1 MIRFEQKS
9 VKSWEIFNDEN
20 LVLGLDLIIPTINNK
35 YGIIS
40 SFIENVSRELGS
52 DFDNWL
58 VNFLG
63 EYTKTIENKY
73 VLLSQNVSVIKAFID
88 KYFEQKAFDFGR
100 FCDESK
106 AKKTSILFTKEE
118 IEKII
123 KLSSYLKVYAIF
135 FNSENLK
142 LDHRLHSNIYNQ
154 FAKDM
159 MDDDIIF
166 KVFNI
171 VRTKTFRYN
180 LTDRYMWDYIKM
192 IQCKTIDVHVIEIF
206 NFIMKS
212 IFVLCEENKNPIT
225 FFMCVV
231 DDCVKWFLR
240 SVYKGTIVYDDS
252 VSTEDVQTINYDN
265 LKTYS
270 FNDTLARLKNIAYEK
285 IYDSIE
291 KNSVMTFNEG
301 DNPESDK
308 SIIEFQSRVSTVKF
322 ISPLCEC
329 LVYPILSK
337 LTSIPYEH
345 FKTISAEHSV
355 VLSVY
360 VQELLNKVFK
370 GEYYTL
376 FSLLNYYADEDPAVS
391 TTYQLKDAKFYLN
404 IYNDSNFMG
413 FNTKLFLEPTLK
425 HFIGRI
431 SRLKLV
437 DVLTGNKLGGIPLSK
452 IEQDMIKFYIHLFS
466 GKFEKEF
473 EQMKTMLNND
483 F

>member
-1 MIRFEQKS
+1 MIRFEQKGT
-9 VKSWEIFNDEN
+9 KNWEIYNDQD

-35 YGIIS
+35 YQIIS
-40 SFIENVSRELGS
+40 NFIESVSKELGP

-58 VNFLG
+58 VNLLK
-63 EYTKTIENKY
+63 EYASTVENKY
-73 VLLSQNVSVIKAFID
+73 ILLTKNVDIIKAFID
-88 KYFEQKAFDFGR
+88 KYFLQKNFDFGK
-100 FCDESK
+100 FVDLSK
-106 AKKTSILFTKEE
+106 AKKTSILFTEDE

-154 FAKDM
+154 FAKEM
-159 MDDDIIF
+159 MSDDIIF

-171 VRTKTFRYN
+171 VKTKTFRYN

-225 FFMCVV
+225 FFMSVV

-240 SVYKGTIVYDDS
+240 SVYKGTIVYDDA

-285 IYDSIE
+285 IYNAIE
-291 KNSVMTFNEG
+291 KNSVMTFN
-301 DNPESDK
+301 DSPESDK
-308 SIIEFQSRVSTVKF
+308 SIIEFQSRVSQVEY

-329 LVYPILSK
+329 LVYPVLSK
-337 LTSIPYEH
+337 LTSIPFGH
-345 FKTISAEHSV
+345 FKTISVEHSV
-355 VLSVY
+355 VLSFY
-360 VQELLNKVFK
+360 AQELLTKVFK
-370 GEYYTL
+370 TEYHTL
-376 FSLLNYYADEDPAVS
+376 FSLLNFYAREDPAVS
-391 TTYQLKDAKFYLN
+391 TTYQLKDAKYYLN
-404 IYNDSNFMG
+404 VYNDSNFMG

-425 HFIGRI
+425 HFVGRI

-437 DVLTGNKLGGIPLSK
+437 DVLNGNPLGGIPLSK
-452 IEQDMIKFYIHLFS
+452 IEQDMTKFYIHLFS
-466 GKFEKEF
+466 GKFESEFSKMKEL
-473 EQMKTMLNND
+473 LNND

>member
-1 MIRFEQKS
+1 MIRFEQKGN
-9 VKSWEIFNDEN
+9 KNWEIYNDQD

-35 YGIIS
+35 YQIIS
-40 SFIENVSRELGS
+40 NFIESMSKELGS

-58 VNFLG
+58 VNLLN
-63 EYTKTIENKY
+63 EYTKTIENRYLILTK
-73 VLLSQNVSVIKAFID
+73 NVDIIKTFVN
-88 KYFEQKAFDFGR
+88 KYFEMKNFDFGK
-100 FCDESK
+100 FVDLSK
-106 AKKTSILFTKEE
+106 AKKTSILFTEDE

-154 FAKDM
+154 FAKEM
-159 MDDDIIF
+159 MSDDIIF

-171 VRTKTFRYN
+171 VKTKTFRYN

-225 FFMCVV
+225 FFMSVV

-240 SVYKGTIVYDDS
+240 SVYKGTIVYDDA

-285 IYDSIE
+285 IYNAIE
-291 KNSVMTFNEG
+291 KNSVMTFN
-301 DNPESDK
+301 DSPESDK
-308 SIIEFQSRVSTVKF
+308 SIIEFQSRVSQVEY

-329 LVYPILSK
+329 LVYPVLSK
-337 LTSIPYEH
+337 LTSIPFGH
-345 FKTISAEHSV
+345 FKTISVEHSV
-355 VLSVY
+355 VLSY
-360 VQELLNKVFK
+360 YAQELLTKVFK
-370 GEYYTL
+370 TEYHTL
-376 FSLLNYYADEDPAVS
+376 FSLLNFYAREDPAVS
-391 TTYQLKDAKFYLN
+391 TTYQLKDAKYYLN
-404 IYNDSNFMG
+404 VYNDSNFMG

-425 HFIGRI
+425 HFVGRI

-437 DVLTGNKLGGIPLSK
+437 DVLNGNPLGGIPLSK
-452 IEQDMIKFYIHLFS
+452 IEQDMTKFYIHFFS
-466 GKFEKEF
+466 GKFEVEFAKMKEL
-473 EQMKTMLNND
+473 LNGD